1 MSGQEIP
8 LASVMEE
15 SELHSRDV
23 NSNILIEFTD
33 HLVGLDTDKLADSR
47 QKIIDT
53 LGYTVLV
60 EAAATVAT
68 FSLLDR
74 IANATGIPLETEMV
88 KMSADF
94 RESLGINNYYSAGN
108 TLKS

>member
-1 MSGQEIP
+1 M
-8 LASVMEE
+8 AE
-15 SELHSRDV
+15 SKLHSRDM
-23 NSNILIEFTD
+23 NSKLLIEFTD
-33 HLVGLDTDKLADSR
+33 NLVALDSDKLSDSR

-68 FSLLDR
+68 FSMLDR

-94 RESLGINNYYSAGN
+94 REGLGINNYYSAGN

>member
-1 MSGQEIP
+1 M
-8 LASVMEE
+8 
-15 SELHSRDV
+15 
-23 NSNILIEFTD
+23 
-33 HLVGLDTDKLADSR
+33 
-47 QKIIDT
+47 
-53 LGYTVLV
+53 

-68 FSLLDR
+68 FSMLDR

-94 RESLGINNYYSAGN
+94 REGLGINNYYSAGN

>member
-1 MSGQEIP
+1 M
-8 LASVMEE
+8 AE

-23 NSNILIEFTD
+23 KSNLLIEFTD
-33 HLVGLDTDKLADSR
+33 QLVGLDSDKLSDSR

-68 FSLLDR
+68 FSMLDR

-94 RESLGINNYYSAGN
+94 REGLGINNYYSAGN
-108 TLKS
+108 TLKN

>member
-1 MSGQEIP
+1 
-8 LASVMEE
+8 MEE

-23 NSNILIEFTD
+23 NSKLLIEFTD
-33 HLVGLDTDKLADSR
+33 HLVGLNTDKLSDSR

-68 FSLLDR
+68 FSMLDR

-94 RESLGINNYYSAGN
+94 REGLGINNYYSAGN